1 VWRTTRNLLA
11 LATGGVSTLIAVHL
25 PGFLF
30 ASPAAPGSCS
40 ASHSATASP
49 TPTPGTAVPWNSLAY
64 VSPWTGWVVLSAS
77 DMVKGNFL
85 LRTTDAGRTWLKIA
99 F

>member
-1 VWRTTRNLLA
+1 MLCITLGHRLA
-11 LATGGVSTLIAVHL
+11 N
-25 PGFLF
+25 
-30 ASPAAPGSCS
+30 
-40 ASHSATASP
+40 SHP
-49 TPTPGTAVPWNSLAY
+49 RHDRPLEHSLAY